1 MLNKFKK
8 ITSLGKE
15 KENLIQSPKG
25 MSDVQAD
32 EYYQLQ
38 GMFEKAQEVAI
49 YYGFKPIETPVL
61 EYEHIFTTTIGEG
74 TDIVDKEMYTLR
86 TKGGD
91 HLAMRPE
98 YTAGVMRSYIEQG
111 MQALP
116 QPVML
121 YSYGSVFRHE
131 RPQRG
136 RLREFRQFN
145 LEMIGSEKSI
155 TDAIIIRTVM
165 TILEE
170 FGFKDLTVDINSM
183 GDKDSRVK
191 FVRELTAYY
200 KKHLSSICPN
210 CKERIKTNPLRL
222 LDCKEEACAP
232 FKEGAPNSISFLSSD
247 SKQHFKETLEY
258 LEEMEIPYRIN
269 HTLARG
275 LSYYTNTVF
284 EVIKT
289 ETNEDGTTK
298 EITINGGGRYD
309 YLAKTLGSKK
319 DIPSVG
325 SALGFERIMLFPECK
340 KLSPRIIKKPK
351 VYFIQLGADAKL
363 KSLKVVEILRKA
375 RVPIVHS
382 LSRDTLATQ
391 LGTAEK
397 LGIPYTII
405 FGQKEAVENAAI
417 VRNMENRSQ
426 ETVKIEKLQEYLKNL
441 D

>member
-200 KKHLSSICPN
+200 KKHLSSICSN

-222 LDCKEEACAP
+222 LDCKEEACAS